1 VIGEKGGGGGRP
13 GPGDVDLEFV
23 PDCEFES
30 EWPLWAVGEV
40 SSVSEGIAELR
51 EDLVVRRCGG
61 LCVKERNM
69 PVSHRGVDN
78 RDEVR

>member
-1 VIGEKGGGGGRP
+1 MIGEKGGGGGRPGP

-30 EWPLWAVGEV
+30 EWPRWALGEV

-51 EDLVVRRCGG
+51 EDLVVRRV
-61 LCVKERNM
+61 CVKERN
-69 PVSHRGVDN
+69 VSQSSWG
-78 RDEVR
+78 